1 MGNQC
6 LWISRSA
13 LTYKIIF
20 PPTWY
25 KNMNFLKSIRI
36 EQATQIPFPSHSK
49 IFVIHK
55 HWAQGFIMILLQD
68 TTKYRHHF
76 STSSVAHGW
85 PLPRETVLGLSR
97 FCLYS
102 AVVLLLCK
110 KKKGLLYS
118 TTNQASQ
125 LKLHYCCKPSVI
137 YVGLLSGILVENT
150 ACILPFQTN
159 ILIHECCK
167 K

>member
-1 MGNQC
+1 MIQKYE
-6 LWISRSA
+6 ISEK
-13 LTYKIIF
+13 YKDR
-20 PPTWY
+20 TSY
-25 KNMNFLKSIRI
+25 
-36 EQATQIPFPSHSK
+36 TQIPLPSHSKIYSK

-55 HWAQGFIMILLQD
+55 HWPQRFIMILLQD

-76 STSSVAHGW
+76 STSSVALGW
-85 PLPRETVLGLSR
+85 LLPREKVLGLSR

-110 KKKGLLYS
+110 KQGLLHS

-137 YVGLLSGILVENT
+137 YVGLLSGILVENI
-150 ACILPFQTN
+150 ACILPLQTG

-167 K
+167 KWRHLLYFFELKCCRFIA